1 MFPTEVTLTPAEESI
16 VFQIRQL
23 IGDEKRVVVDD
34 LYDVG
39 LCGRS
44 KVQGSMYGLEDP
56 KGYPLEVRLNGT
68 AVTSGVEVLGYE
80 YLQWDT
86 VPGPL
91 QEGSSLS
98 VVYEK
103 FRHSDLEI
111 INTYDTGATNYLVS
125 QCNLSPEDLTS
136 DLLVLSTAYALL
148 SKDMAKYVEE
158 AVNLEDSDSRVD
170 ASRRPQ
176 GLNTF
181 MRTVM
186 DCLKDGLES
195 KMRCKIMSLP
205 VYKVE

>member
-1 MFPTEVTLTPAEESI
+1 MFPVEITLTSAEEAI

-23 IGDEKRVVVDD
+23 IGDEKKVAVDD

-39 LCGRS
+39 LCGRA
-44 KVQGSMYGLEDP
+44 KVQGSMYGLEEP
-56 KGYPLEVRLNGT
+56 KGYPLEIRVNGT
-68 AVTSGVEVLGYE
+68 PVTSGVEVLGYE

-91 QEGSSLS
+91 LEGTSLS
-98 VVYEK
+98 VVYQR

-125 QCNLSPEDLTS
+125 QCNLSAAELTP
-136 DLLVLSTAYALL
+136 DLLILSTAYALL
-148 SKDMAKYVEE
+148 SKDLAKYIEE

-176 GLNTF
+176 SLTTF
-181 MRTVM
+181 MNTVM
-186 DCLKDGLES
+186 DCLKDALEA
-195 KMRCKIMSLP
+195 KMKCKLMSLP

>member
-1 MFPTEVTLTPAEESI
+1 MFPSEITLTAAEEAV

-23 IGDEKRVVVDD
+23 IGDEKRIVVDD

-56 KGYPLEVRLNGT
+56 KGYPLEIRLNGS
-68 AVTSGVEVLGYE
+68 AVVSGVEVLGYE

-91 QEGSSLS
+91 VEGSSLS

-111 INTYDTGATNYLVS
+111 INTYDTGATNFLVS
-125 QCNLSPEDLTS
+125 QCNLSASDLTP
-136 DLLVLSTAYALL
+136 DLLVLATAYALL
-148 SKDMAKYVEE
+148 SKDMARYIEE

-176 GLNTF
+176 SLNTF
-181 MRTVM
+181 MRTVR
-186 DCLKDGLES
+186 DFLTDALEA
-195 KMRCKIMSLP
+195 KMKCKIMSLP